1 MPATAVTSRHLR
13 VGGLAAAA
21 VVVAYF
27 VGLIPAAATVVIDRC
42 YVTYDQLEDQHSRC
56 EGHWSRP
63 GLGGSGKVQGVRVGT
78 NWPALTA
85 DHNAAGEWEVG
96 VPDGERES
104 TGLTL
109 LTTAWILPRAV
120 ASLTTVLA
128 AVAVGLLAWTLLG
141 RYLPR
146 PERNRQASPA
156 TLA

>member
-1 MPATAVTSRHLR
+1 MPATAVTSRRLR

-21 VVVAYF
+21 LVVAYF
-27 VGLIPAAATVVIDRC
+27 VGLIPAAATVTIDRC
-42 YVTYDQLEDQHSRC
+42 YVTYDQLQDQHSRC

-63 GLGGSGKVQGVRVGT
+63 GLDGSGKVQGVRVAT

-85 DHNAAGEWEVG
+85 DPNAAGEWEA
-96 VPDGERES
+96 